1 MFLINKIKKL
11 LGVKEVPR
19 IESIQ
24 TYEDVD
30 LFLKNYKHIFTER
43 RIKTILPFMNKYW
56 TFTFEDKNKQVSII
70 EPLSADLYIVFSN
83 KVWREEP
90 NIKLFIWDNKDEINK
105 QLLANKQTI
114 KWVEKEFLRRETLD
128 EEIKNKEK

>member
-90 NIKLFIWDNKDEINK
+90 NIKLFIVSIPYWCD
-105 QLLANKQTI
+105 
-114 KWVEKEFLRRETLD
+114 
-128 EEIKNKEK
+128 